1 MLLNRCVELKV
12 SMWSKMGRRRQMRL
26 PPNSQFGNGKDWAI
40 EGTLHGRLL
49 CDTWINAKEFLGR
62 ETTYSLA
69 HLAKT
74 QLKVEGRAEIDPVDV
89 PAWCR
94 TGAHF
99 VQLARHTLNDARL
112 VQGLMFKM
120 RPLAAHRSSPLSTA
134 PETSRMSREF

>member
-40 EGTLHGRLL
+40 EGALHGRLL
-49 CDTWINAKEFLGR
+49 CDTWISVKEFLGR

-74 QLKVEGRAEIDPVDV
+74 QLKVEGRAEISPVDV

-94 TGAHF
+94 TRAHF
-99 VQLARHTLNDARL
+99 VQLARYTLNDAQL
-112 VQGLMFKM
+112 VLLFKM
-120 RPLAAHRSSPLSTA
+120 QVLPLTKQLASIARNPWDG
-134 PETSRMSREF
+134 P